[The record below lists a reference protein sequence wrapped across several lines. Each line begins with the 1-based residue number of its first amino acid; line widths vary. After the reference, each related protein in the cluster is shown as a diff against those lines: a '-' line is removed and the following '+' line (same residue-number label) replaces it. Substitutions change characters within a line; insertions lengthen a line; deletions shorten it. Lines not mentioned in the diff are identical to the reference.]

1 MGNFPCRKPNRPKG
15 INQKVSV
22 SVCGVPAPDTLS
34 TDDKP
39 LKRAR
44 QAGFESEGNLMKTQ
58 TASPAPHVEPTL
70 FESLSVQSVE
80 VGDIIATASNT
91 DSSKTIRWA
100 TNAEFSH
107 AILCLKNGMAID
119 AMPDGGIT
127 KLPLVDKLR
136 GASKAV
142 VFRHRSATT
151 EQKELAANWATTQS
165 GKPYDKVGAA
175 RVGLQPGS
183 RTFLLRFTRM
193 GHVISV
199 SDELSGVVSDDWHDR
214 SFFCSELIFRAYE
227 VAGASIIPGRA
238 HVAGPGAL
246 RKVRTVRCVGHIN
259 LVS

>member
-1 MGNFPCRKPNRPKG
+1 
-15 INQKVSV
+15 
-22 SVCGVPAPDTLS
+22 
-34 TDDKP
+34 
-39 LKRAR
+39 
-44 QAGFESEGNLMKTQ
+44 MKTQ
-58 TASPAPHVEPTL
+58 TASPTPHVEPTL
-70 FESLSVQSVE
+70 IESLSVASVE
-80 VGDIIATASNT
+80 VGDIIATVSNT
-91 DSSKTIRWA
+91 DSSKAIRWA

-119 AMPDGGIT
+119 AMPDSGIT
-127 KLPLVDKLR
+127 KLPLGIKLR

-151 EQKELAANWATTQS
+151 EQKELAANWATAQS
-165 GKPYDKVGAA
+165 GKPYDNVGAA

-183 RTFLLRFTRM
+183 RTFLARLTPF

-199 SDELSGVVSDDWHDR
+199 SDELPGMISDEWHDR

-227 VAGASIIPGRA
+227 VAGAPIIPGRP

-246 RKVRTVRCVGHIN
+246 RKVQTVRCVGYID